1 MRKPGWKQNLDWKI
15 KEAEGKANAK
25 SLLYG
30 TVRINKSD
38 SELPGS
44 QSKEIA
50 VFQNIEIN
58 KLCTFLWYKAEGDF
72 FIVFIKGYSEM

>member
-15 KEAEGKANAK
+15 KEAEGKANTK

-44 QSKEIA
+44 QSKEIT
-50 VFQNIEIN
+50 VFQNIQIN
-58 KLCTFLWYKAEGDF
+58 
-72 FIVFIKGYSEM
+72 